1 MRYHKAIAVNKAE
14 ANFII
19 GSGTSALSE
28 TVVVSRGAQYYD
40 VRAMTQSEIE
50 AFVAD
55 LARTEHAATEAKAA
69 LLC

>member
-1 MRYHKAIAVNKAE
+1 MRYHKAIAVNQTE

-19 GSGTSALSE
+19 GSGTAALTD

-40 VRAMTQSEIE
+40 VRAMNQSEID

-55 LARTEHAATEAKAA
+55 LARAEHAAAEAKAA
-69 LLC
+69 RPC

>member
-1 MRYHKAIAVNKAE
+1 LNKAE

-28 TVVVSRGAQYYD
+28 TVVVSRGEQYYD

-55 LARTEHAATEAKAA
+55 LARAEYAATEAKTA

>member
-19 GSGTSALSE
+19 GSGSAALSD

-40 VRAMTQSEIE
+40 VRGMTQSEIE

-55 LARTEHAATEAKAA
+55 LARAEHAETEAKAA